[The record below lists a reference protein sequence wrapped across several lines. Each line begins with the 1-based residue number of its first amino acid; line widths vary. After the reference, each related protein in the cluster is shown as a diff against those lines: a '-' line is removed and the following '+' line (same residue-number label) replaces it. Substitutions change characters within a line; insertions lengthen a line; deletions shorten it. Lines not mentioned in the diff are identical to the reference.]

1 MSNRASGYFQNKIIY
16 QFLLKSQ
23 SFSSFFLFLFFT
35 SVSESI
41 HCFAFCR
48 VFKAVLS
55 SPRVAK
61 PTSKCAAAWWSP
73 PCVWAS
79 SALPSPW
86 WEWSA
91 PRSAA
96 RRPPKPDWPPCQAST
111 SFSAVNKPDVLLNPL
126 GFVFFPPSL
135 CMVQFTLALIKA
147 QLVEFKGIHWGA
159 MQRKK
164 FKVCFQYS
172 KDKVLKQRFNLL
184 IRALCA
190 CGALNV
196 DQLRGFCHLTPTSQL
211 V

>member
-1 MSNRASGYFQNKIIY
+1 MCPD
-16 QFLLKSQ
+16 QFTALLFIKWG
-23 SFSSFFLFLFFT
+23 
-35 SVSESI
+35 
-41 HCFAFCR
+41 

-79 SALPSPW
+79 SAPPSPW

-135 CMVQFTLALIKA
+135 CMVQFTRALIKA
-147 QLVEFKGIHWGA
+147 QLVELKGIHWGA
-159 MQRKK
+159 IQRKK

-172 KDKVLKQRFNLL
+172 KDKVLKQHFNLL
-184 IRALCA
+184 IRAPCA

-196 DQLRGFCHLTPTSQL
+196 DQLRGFCHLTPDFTACVRAMGDKVGRQQTGADI
-211 V
+211 VRKICPQTHRAFK